1 VKRQFRRPAAAALA
15 LAVVSALQ
23 LARAEQ
29 AVEKGERIEVTG
41 SRIAA
46 SSDLESTSPIAI
58 IKAEDLRVEGFSSLE
73 LILNNYPQFT
83 ADQGNRSNN
92 PSSGT
97 ATVNLRSLGPQRT
110 LTLVNGRRLPAG
122 DPKYL
127 ASDLNQIPPAMIQR
141 IEILT
146 GGASAVY
153 GSDAI
158 GGVVNFILNDH
169 FEGVQGD
176 LTYDFYNHQQKS
188 WVANLLGPRNIPVP
202 GDKDA
207 DGATTT
213 ATVTLGGNF
222 NNDRGNAVVSLRYL
236 KTETLLQS
244 ERDYSACALSRNA
257 AGVILCQGSDAG
269 YPGFFVDGSA
279 PRLVVD
285 GITQPRPQW
294 TLNTPDGH
302 VRPFVRPDDTFNF
315 APYNYYQ
322 RPAERY
328 GANAFLNYQL
338 TPEARVYAEFGYHDD
353 HTNAQFA
360 PTAIFFQRSIVP
372 WENPQLTD
380 DWRSRLTFRK
390 PNGQLGTGPGTFA
403 DVQISRR
410 NVEGGPR
417 QDDRRHTSFRE
428 VIGVKGSVQDWDYD
442 VFFQT
447 GSVNYQ
453 ESFRHEY
460 SSLHVARSLDVVV
473 DPATG
478 RAVCRSFLQGT
489 DPNCVPFNL
498 WTLNSVTNQA
508 LAYLET
514 PAMQRGLTTQSVIGA
529 TVTGDLGR
537 YGLRFP
543 RSNKS
548 VEVALGFERR
558 VEKLEFEVD
567 SAFAAGLA
575 GSDPIDN
582 VKGSLEVKD
591 VFAELRLPIF
601 EWLNVNG
608 TYRASNYGSKK
619 TDTYGLGI
627 RATPLKGVDVRG
639 SLQRAVRAPDLNELH
654 APQLSVEGAYEV
666 DPCSTGQPT
675 KTFEQCRRTGVTA
688 AQYGNIQDA
697 PFGYPAIFGGN
708 PDLAVETAT
717 TYTLGLVLTPYHNL
731 SATIDWFDIRVENTI
746 EAVDPATILDQCL
759 QTGNSA
765 YCDRVRRDPLTGTL
779 FLNGATV
786 NGIGQNI
793 GTLRTAGIDVAVNY
807 NRKLGNGHRLD
818 LDFMGT
824 YLTKSSFEPFVGAP
838 AIQCAGI
845 FWGDCGTPTP
855 RWRHRVRTTW
865 RTPWD
870 LDMAATWRY
879 TQGVKAQ
886 DPENIGATLPSGN
899 YLDLAA
905 SWSIAKRWV
914 LRGGINNVFDRD
926 PPIIAMTNGSP
937 SGNTFAQAYDAL
949 GRHVFVSVAA
959 KF

>member
-1 VKRQFRRPAAAALA
+1 MRAVAAALVLAAAAAL
-15 LAVVSALQ
+15 Q
-23 LARAEQ
+23 GARAEQ

-41 SRIAA
+41 SRIAS

-58 IKAEDLRVEGFSSLE
+58 IKAEDLKVEGFSSLE
-73 LILNNYPQFT
+73 LILNNFPQFT
-83 ADQGNRSNN
+83 ADQGSRSNN
-92 PSSGT
+92 GASGT

-122 DPKYL
+122 DPQYL

-141 IEILT
+141 VEILT

-158 GGVVNFILNDH
+158 AGVVNFILNEH

-176 LTYDFYNHQQKS
+176 VTYDFYNHQQKS
-188 WVANLLGPRNIPVP
+188 WVANLLRSRNIPVP
-202 GDKDA
+202 GDKGA

-213 ATVTLGGNF
+213 ATMTLGGNF

-236 KTETLLQS
+236 KADALLQS
-244 ERDYSACALSRNA
+244 ERDYSACPLFRNS
-257 AGVILCQGSDAG
+257 AGEVLCGGSDAG
-269 YPGFFVDGSA
+269 YPGLFIDGNSSL
-279 PRLVVD
+279 R
-285 GITQPRPQW
+285 PRPRW
-294 TLNTPDGH
+294 TLNTPDGQ

-328 GANAFLNYQL
+328 GANAFLNYQV
-338 TPEARVYAEFGYHDD
+338 TPEVRVYGEFGYHDD
-353 HTNAQFA
+353 RTVAQLA
-360 PTAIFFQRSIVP
+360 PTAIFFQESIVP

-417 QDDRRHTSFRE
+417 QDDRRHTSSRE
-428 VIGVKGSVQDWDYD
+428 VIGVKGSVGDWDYD

-447 GSVNYQ
+447 GRVNYQ

-460 SSLHVARSLDVVV
+460 SSLHIARSLDVVV
-473 DPATG
+473 DPSTG
-478 RAVCRSFLQGT
+478 RAVCRSFLLGT
-489 DPNCVPFNL
+489 DPKCVPFNV
-498 WTLNSVTNQA
+498 WTLNGVTSAA

-514 PAMQRGLTTQSVIGA
+514 PAMQRGLTSQDVIGA
-529 TVTGDLGR
+529 TITGDLGK

-543 RSNKS
+543 GSNKS
-548 VEVALGFERR
+548 VEVAVGFERR
-558 VEKLEFEVD
+558 VEKLDFEVD

-575 GSDPIDN
+575 GNEPVDN
-582 VKGSLEVKD
+582 VRGSLEVKD
-591 VFAELRLPIF
+591 VFAELRLPVF
-601 EWLNVNG
+601 DWLNVNG
-608 TYRASNYGSKK
+608 SYRLSNYGSKK
-619 TDTYGLGI
+619 TDTYGIGI
-627 RATPLKGVDVRG
+627 RATPTKGVQVRG
-639 SLQRAVRAPDLNELH
+639 SMQRAVRAPDLIELY
-654 APQLSVEGAYEV
+654 APQLSSNGYDV
-666 DPCSTGQPT
+666 DPCATDQPT
-675 KTFEQCRRTGVTA
+675 ATLEQCRRTGVTA

-717 TYTLGLVLTPYHNL
+717 TYTLGLVLTPFSNL
-731 SATIDWFDIRVENTI
+731 SATIDWFDIRVDNTI
-746 EAVDPATILDQCL
+746 EAVEPQTILDQCL
-759 QTGNSA
+759 QGGNPA
-765 YCDRVRRDPLTGTL
+765 YCERVRRDPATGTL

-786 NGIGQNI
+786 NAIGQNI
-793 GTLRTAGIDVAVNY
+793 GTLRTAGIDIAVNY
-807 NRKLGNGHRLD
+807 NRKLGSGHRLD

-824 YLTKSSFEPFVGAP
+824 YVTKASFEPFVGAS
-838 AIQCAGI
+838 AIECAGR

-855 RWRHRVRTTW
+855 RWRHRFRTTW

-870 LDMAATWRY
+870 LDVAATWRY
-879 TQGVKAQ
+879 TEGVKSQ
-886 DPENIGATLPSGN
+886 DPQDPGSMGSGN

-905 SWSIAKRWV
+905 TWSIAKQWT

-926 PPIIAMTNGSP
+926 PPIIAMLNGSP
-937 SGNTFAQAYDAL
+937 GGNTFPQAYDSL
-949 GRHVFVSVAA
+949 GRHVFMSVSAR
-959 KF
+959 F